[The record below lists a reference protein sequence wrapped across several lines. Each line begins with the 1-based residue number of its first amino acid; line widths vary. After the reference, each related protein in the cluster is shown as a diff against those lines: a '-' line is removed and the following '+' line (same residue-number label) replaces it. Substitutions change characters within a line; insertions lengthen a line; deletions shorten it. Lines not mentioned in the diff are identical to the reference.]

1 MLYQI
6 LFQLSIMFNHMKY
19 DILMLSNTKVVHTR
33 FYLDHQIANFLES
46 STFTSYETPS
56 HGK

>member
-1 MLYQI
+1 
-6 LFQLSIMFNHMKY
+6 
-19 DILMLSNTKVVHTR
+19 MLSNTKVVHTR